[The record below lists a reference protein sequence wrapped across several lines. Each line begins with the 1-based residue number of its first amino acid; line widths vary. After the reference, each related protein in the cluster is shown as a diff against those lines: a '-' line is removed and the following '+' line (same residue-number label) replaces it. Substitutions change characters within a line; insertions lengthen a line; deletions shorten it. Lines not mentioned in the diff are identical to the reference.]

1 MSFLQPMDFEHENQW
16 FLMRLMRHILVA
28 VFCEVDVATGILSVD
43 QRMSGMPFL
52 TLLFIF

>member
-1 MSFLQPMDFEHENQW
+1 MEFERENQW
-16 FLMRLMRHILVA
+16 FLMRHILVA
-28 VFCEVDVATGILSVD
+28 VFCEVDMEKTTGILCVD

>member
-1 MSFLQPMDFEHENQW
+1 MNFLQPMEFERENQW
-16 FLMRLMRHILVA
+16 FLMRHILVA
-28 VFCEVDVATGILSVD
+28 VFCEVDMEKTTGILCVD